1 MSGAG
6 DTAAMA
12 RMAPRP
18 VLGVGAML
26 GTTIVI
32 PLMGLF
38 VKLLHEYRI
47 GAVEILTVRSGLVLA
62 LLLPALLLAANV
74 EALRRAHKPAHVWHA
89 IFGLSSMACF
99 YAALA
104 HLPLVTVTAI
114 NFTTPMFVALLA
126 IPVLGERPDRASWA
140 AIAVGFAGA
149 LIILRPTADAFNVF
163 ALVIL
168 AGSFLAACML
178 IVVRRMPAAS
188 SNFAVLFFY
197 AAVGSVAF
205 GLVFALIGGD
215 AAAERLSELSA
226 WPLLVA
232 LSLLALAMQL
242 LLTLAYRLA
251 PSTAVGG
258 LDYLR
263 LLWAGLIGW
272 LVFSEVPDR
281 WDVVGM
287 VLIMGSGLAILVRQ
301 ARAKAPPPADAV

>member
-6 DTAAMA
+6 GDVAMA

-26 GTTIVI
+26 GTTIMI

-38 VKLLHEYRI
+38 VKLLHEYSI
-47 GAVEILTVRSGLVLA
+47 GPVEILTVRSGLVLA
-62 LLLPALLLAANV
+62 LLLPALLIAANV
-74 EALRRAHKPAHVWHA
+74 EALRRAHMPAHVWHA
-89 IFGLSSMACF
+89 VFGLSSMACF

-114 NFTTPMFVALLA
+114 NFTTPMFVSLLA
-126 IPVLGERPDRASWA
+126 IPVLGEKPDRASWI

-149 LIILRPTADAFNVF
+149 LIILRPSAGSFDIFV
-163 ALVIL
+163 LVIL
-168 AGSFLAACML
+168 AGSLLGACML

-188 SNFAVLFFY
+188 SNFAVLFIY

-205 GLVFALIGGD
+205 GLAFALFGGST
-215 AAAERLSELSA
+215 AAARLSHTAA
-226 WPLLVA
+226 WPLLIA
-232 LSLLALAMQL
+232 LSLVALAMQL

-263 LLWAGLIGW
+263 LLWAGLLGW
-272 LVFSEVPDR
+272 LVFAEIPDR
-281 WDVVGM
+281 WDLVGM
-287 VLIMGSGLAILVRQ
+287 VLIMASGLAILVRQ
-301 ARAKAPPPADAV
+301 ARTKPPPPADAV

>member
-1 MSGAG
+1 MSGASE
-6 DTAAMA
+6 TAGME
-12 RMAPRP
+12 RLAPRP

-47 GAVEILTVRSGLVLA
+47 GAVEILTVRSGLVLV

-74 EALRRAHKPAHVWHA
+74 EALRRAHKPAHLWHA
-89 IFGLSSMACF
+89 VFGLSSMACF

-126 IPVLGERPDRASWA
+126 IPVLGERPDGRSWI
-140 AIAVGFAGA
+140 AIGVGFAGA

-168 AGSFLAACML
+168 VGSFLAACML

-197 AAVGSVAF
+197 AAVGSIAF
-205 GLVFALIGGD
+205 GIVFALIGD
-215 AAAERLSELSA
+215 DAAERLTEVA
-226 WPLLVA
+226 TWPLLVG
-232 LSLLALAMQL
+232 LSLLALAMQV

-272 LVFSEVPDR
+272 LVFSEIPDR
-281 WDVVGM
+281 WDLVGM
-287 VLIMGSGLAILVRQ
+287 VLIMVSGLWILVRQ
-301 ARAKAPPPADAV
+301 ARARATPPADAV